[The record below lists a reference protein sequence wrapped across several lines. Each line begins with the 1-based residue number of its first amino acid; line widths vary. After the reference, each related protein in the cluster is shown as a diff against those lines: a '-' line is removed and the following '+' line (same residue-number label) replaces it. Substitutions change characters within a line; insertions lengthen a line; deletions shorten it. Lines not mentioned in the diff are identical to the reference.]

1 MNSALTGERTDNR
14 SSAARLVDGESPPW
28 ALLGLGVSSV
38 GLMMR
43 NCSGRVG
50 PSDTKSEF

>member
-1 MNSALTGERTDNR
+1 MNSAGERTDNR
-14 SSAARLVDGESPPW
+14 RSAARLVDSESPPW

-43 NCSGRVG
+43 NCSAGRVW